1 MIYCWLTGFQSR
13 SVRFLSQYLTLL
25 VINLA
30 LGKWERGKIKRKL
43 PSFFDAVILR
53 LANNTRVHWQ
63 SCLLIDDG
71 RKSSSK
77 NFDK

>member
-53 LANNTRVHWQ
+53 LANNTGVHWQ